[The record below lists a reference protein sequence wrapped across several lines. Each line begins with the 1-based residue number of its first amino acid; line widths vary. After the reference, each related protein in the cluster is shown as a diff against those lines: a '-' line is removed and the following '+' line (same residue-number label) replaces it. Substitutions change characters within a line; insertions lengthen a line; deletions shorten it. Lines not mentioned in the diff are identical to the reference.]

1 MYVQT
6 LRQNT
11 EVPVERHASVRKE
24 IATQT
29 QISVWSLTVSKLAL
43 QCQCVLIAQTSLP
56 MWCYAELAYLLL
68 KRVCPLWS
76 SIVSEQVNVNIIK
89 ILSLLDSRPHHPS
102 FLFDE
107 LAMWNSDG
115 IITINKGLEHSWDT
129 EVWAICVI
137 QLKCDCCRGQWSV
150 DLASHHTW

>member
-43 QCQCVLIAQTSLP
+43 HCSA
-56 MWCYAELAYLLL
+56 
-68 KRVCPLWS
+68 
-76 SIVSEQVNVNIIK
+76 
-89 ILSLLDSRPHHPS
+89 
-102 FLFDE
+102 
-107 LAMWNSDG
+107 
-115 IITINKGLEHSWDT
+115 
-129 EVWAICVI
+129 
-137 QLKCDCCRGQWSV
+137 SV
-150 DLASHHTW
+150 FW